1 MVNKWWIMKKLL
13 DFEQMNKLTTKRL
26 LAYKNSLYKVPEN
39 NNYDRD
45 EVLNKKSIEWIEN
58 MKLLKEVLSER
69 EHVEKEK

>member
-45 EVLNKKSIEWIEN
+45 EVLNKN
-58 MKLLKEVLSER
+58 L
-69 EHVEKEK
+69 